1 MNDDE
6 QDFDADE
13 MKVLITAAV
22 LGVLFTSLLLL
33 GVICGAN

>member
-22 LGVLFTSLLLL
+22 LAISFTALLIL
-33 GVICGAN
+33 GALYGC